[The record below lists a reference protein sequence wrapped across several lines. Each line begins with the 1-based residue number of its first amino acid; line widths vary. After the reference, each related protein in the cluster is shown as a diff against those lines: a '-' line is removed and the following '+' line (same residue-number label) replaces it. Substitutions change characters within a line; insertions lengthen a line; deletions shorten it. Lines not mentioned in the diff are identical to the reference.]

1 MKREDQ
7 DVDVPYGYN
16 EALDKVVANDCKLII
31 RPRESSLYILPLL
44 SRWVIINPCG
54 ADANYPMT
62 AIHSV
67 NSL

>member
-31 RPRESSLYILPLL
+31 RPRESSLYIYTTPFIKV
-44 SRWVIINPCG
+44 SN
-54 ADANYPMT
+54 N
-62 AIHSV
+62 
-67 NSL
+67 